1 MTGFIKTY
9 AEPGAQLQNTFDA
22 AVVIPTILRP
32 ELADA
37 LRSIFAQDLGGRIHV
52 LIGIDKLAAD
62 LSMLDAICEARPPNC
77 LVQVFYPGYSTAR
90 RHGGL
95 SPAGAGGAL
104 LSFSSWSAS
113 RRMAAAVTG
122 SLPVHSAQWALW

>member
-9 AEPGAQLQNTFDA
+9 AEPGAQLQNTFDV

-32 ELADA
+32 GLADA
-37 LRSIFAQDLGGRIHV
+37 LRSIFAQYLDGLILV

-62 LSMLDAICEARPPNC
+62 LSILDAYARERPPNC

-95 SPAGAGGAL
+95 SPAGSGGVL
-104 LSFSSWSAS
+104 RCILSYLANSPYVA
-113 RRMAAAVTG
+113 
-122 SLPVHSAQWALW
+122 